1 MKIQLLGTGVAVLL
15 LNVTLLSMLATGA
28 VEGAVDDKFATFPLD
43 EACEDTACTTMKAD
57 WTTST
62 SEQDYYVW
70 SMTNSAAV
78 SADASVEPVYEK
90 VGPFTYSITSTKTY
104 ISHDATAGTM
114 KYSESKSF
122 ECAADSAVACDTDV
136 TAINIPFRAQ
146 TIGATSLF
154 IGTGVMGVAKLG
166 FAAGVM
172 ANDLENMQAGM
183 KTGSDLALQFA
194 GATAAHGGS
203 ASMGS
208 AYIGNAMFDG
218 FDAYFAATNAS
229 GFNNMTGAGES
240 INYTQAMGG
249 QKANFTNLSYAMDS
263 AVGPGGED
271 VSLTGS
277 LGSTALAGH
286 CLAQPTADYD
296 AVMADAA
303 NGFANVGTMQRASL
317 WGFVAMASE
326 TMPDVNTTI
335 ARDYAMCAGVGMAF
349 QANGGGDSDW
359 MTDTTNSTANAS
371 VRLNNLLGIN
381 LTDATAMNLLFAGMG
396 TDTPTGLLAST
407 GTDFGMGTFIQT
419 PPVTAMTNFGL
430 DLAEYSAVGAWGLGW
445 LTDTSSLP
453 MILKGS
459 SGDMTASRFVNISF
473 GDVDPINSE
482 YLASGVNLGEMSGIS
497 LFSMMN
503 DGVAA
508 SINES
513 ASGNILYGPL
523 GITTQ
528 NGAVM
533 FQYGELSGNTPP
545 IDFTTMG
552 PGTPMPWTDATVS
565 ALYGI
570 DIDAAKALRNYMR
583 IMANQMTPDYL
594 KDTFGTSEYLTQS
607 ANAWLLGWADPVL
620 AATDTTGEPDAAWTS
635 LETNATYFGSGGIST
650 GPATTYTICTGEVS
664 TCDKG
669 ETLLEDGSAE
679 LSWHNTAR
687 AMATFGL
694 IGVESIAG
702 TTGGFITGTGD
713 KVDLAGYA
721 IADVTCS
728 GTSTVKGIPTNTCSA
743 SLDETTRL
751 IQAKLLN
758 TVTLLDATPSAL
770 PVYFGSEVSLETEQL
785 SGLIISGSSTSTF
798 YLDTRAND
806 NMTTAP
812 AAADLIPVFQIVSS
826 STIGDSDAEDME
838 SAIVQNQDM
847 ISYWMNLDSPIDY
860 VAILLYIG
868 GVALIIMH
876 FVANKDDEEGSEA
889 QPAESE
895 SEDSE
900 PEGSEPAE

>member
-28 VEGAVDDKFATFPLD
+28 VEGAVDENFATFPLD
-43 EACEDTACTTMKAD
+43 EACEDTDCTTMKAD

-78 SADASVEPVYEK
+78 AADGSVEPTYEK
-90 VGPFTYSITSTKTY
+90 VGPFTYSITSTKTF
-104 ISHDATAGTM
+104 ISHDPTAGEL
-114 KYSESKSF
+114 KYSESKSY
-122 ECAADSAVACDTDV
+122 ECAADSEVACDTEV

-146 TIGATSLF
+146 VIGATNMY
-154 IGTGVMGVAKLG
+154 IGTGVMGVAQLG

-172 ANDLENMQAGM
+172 ANDLDAMQAGV
-183 KTGSDLALQFA
+183 KTGSDLALQYA
-194 GATAAHGGS
+194 GATAAAGGDAGLGS
-203 ASMGS
+203 AG
-208 AYIGNAMFDG
+208 IGNAMFDG
-218 FDAYFAATNAS
+218 FDAYFSATY
-229 GFNNMTGAGES
+229 GAPYS
-240 INYTQAMGG
+240 TLNDG

-271 VSLTGS
+271 ISLTGS
-277 LGSTALAGH
+277 LGPTLLAGH
-286 CLAQPTADYD
+286 CDSYATANYTT
-296 AVMADAA
+296 VMADAA
-303 NGFANVGTMQRASL
+303 NGFANVGTMQRANL
-317 WGFVAMASE
+317 WGFMAMASE

-335 ARDYAMCAGVGMAF
+335 ARDHAMCAGVGMAF
-349 QANGGGDSDW
+349 LANGGGDSDW

-381 LTDATAMNLLFAGMG
+381 LTDATVMNLLFAGMG
-396 TDTPTGLLAST
+396 TETPTGLLAST
-407 GTDFGMGTFIQT
+407 GTDFGLGTFIQT
-419 PPVTAMTNFGL
+419 PPADAMANFGL
-430 DLAEYSAVGAWGLGW
+430 NLTEYSTIAGWAVGW
-445 LTDTSSLP
+445 LSDTKSLP
-453 MILKGS
+453 MILKGG
-459 SGDMTASRFVNISF
+459 SGELTASRFINISF

-482 YLASGVNLGEMSGIS
+482 YLASGVNLGENYLALMGLS
-497 LFSMMN
+497 
-503 DGVAA
+503 AA
-508 SINES
+508 TINES

-528 NGAVM
+528 SGAVL
-533 FQYGELSGNTPP
+533 FQYGELSGYTPP
-545 IDFTTMG
+545 MSG
-552 PGTPMPWTDATVS
+552 PGTAMPWTDATV
-565 ALYGI
+565 AGLYGI
-570 DIDAAKALRNYMR
+570 DVDAAKALRNYMHV
-583 IMANQMTPDYL
+583 MANQMTPNFL
-594 KDTFGTSEYLTQS
+594 KDSFGTSEYLTQS

-679 LSWHNTAR
+679 LSWHNTAM
-687 AMATFGL
+687 ATATFGL
-694 IGVESIAG
+694 VGVESIAG

-798 YLDTRAND
+798 YLDTRNSN

-812 AAADLIPVFQIVSS
+812 LATDLVPVFQISRNS
-826 STIGDSDAEDME
+826 MIADSDAEDME

-847 ISYWMNLDSPIDY
+847 ISYWMNFDSPIDF

-876 FVANKDDEEGSEA
+876 FVANKDDEEGFEA

-900 PEGSEPAE
+900 PEDPEPAE

>member
-1 MKIQLLGTGVAVLL
+1 MKIQLLGTGVAVIL
-15 LNVTLLSMLATGA
+15 LNVTLLSMVATGA
-28 VEGAVDDKFATFPLD
+28 VEGAVDDNFATFPLD

-78 SADASVEPVYEK
+78 AADSSVEPAYEK
-90 VGPFTYSITSTKTY
+90 VGPFTYSITSTKTF
-104 ISHDATAGTM
+104 ISHDSTAGTL
-114 KYSESKSF
+114 KYSESKSY
-122 ECAADSAVACDTDV
+122 ECAADSEVACDTDV

-146 TIGATSLF
+146 VIGATNMY
-154 IGTGVMGVAKLG
+154 IGTGVMGVAQLG

-172 ANDLENMQAGM
+172 ANDLDSMQAGM
-183 KTGSDLALQFA
+183 KTGSDLALQYA
-194 GATAAHGGS
+194 GATAAAGGDAGLGS
-203 ASMGS
+203 AG
-208 AYIGNAMFDG
+208 IGNAMFDG

-229 GFNNMTGAGES
+229 GVNNMTGAGETITYS
-240 INYTQAMGG
+240 QAMGG
-249 QKANFTNLSYAMDS
+249 QTAAFTNLSYAMDS
-263 AVGPGGED
+263 AVGIPGGED
-271 VSLTGS
+271 ISLTGN
-277 LGSTALAGH
+277 LGPTLLAGH
-286 CLAQPTADYD
+286 CSAYATANYTT
-296 AVMADAA
+296 VMADAG
-303 NGFANVGTMQRASL
+303 NSFVNVGTMQRATL
-317 WGFVAMASE
+317 WGFMAMASE

-335 ARDYAMCAGVGMAF
+335 ARDHAMCAGVGMAF
-349 QANGGGDSDW
+349 LANGGGDSDW

-396 TDTPTGLLAST
+396 TETPTGLLAST
-407 GTDFGMGTFIQT
+407 GTDFGLGTFIQT
-419 PPVTAMTNFGL
+419 PPADAMANFGL
-430 DLAEYSAVGAWGLGW
+430 NQTEYSTIAGWAVDW
-445 LTDTSSLP
+445 LSDAESLP
-453 MILKGS
+453 MILKGG
-459 SGDMTASRFVNISF
+459 SGELTASRFINISF

-482 YLASGVNLGEMSGIS
+482 YLASGVNLGDEYLALMGLS
-497 LFSMMN
+497 
-503 DGVAA
+503 AA
-508 SINES
+508 TINES
-513 ASGNILYGPL
+513 ASGNVLYGPL

-528 NGAVM
+528 SGAVL
-533 FQYGELSGNTPP
+533 FQYGELSGFTPP
-545 IDFTTMG
+545 MSG
-552 PGTPMPWTDATVS
+552 PGTAMPWTDATV
-565 ALYGI
+565 AGLYGI
-570 DIDAAKALRNYMR
+570 DVDAAKALRNYMHV
-583 IMANQMTPDYL
+583 MANQMTPNFL
-594 KDTFGTSEYLTQS
+594 KDSFGTSEYLTQS

-620 AATDTTGEPDAAWTS
+620 AATDTTGDPTAAWTS

-679 LSWHNTAR
+679 LSWHNTAM
-687 AMATFGL
+687 ATATFGL

-758 TVTLLDATPSAL
+758 TVSLLDATPSAL

-798 YLDTRAND
+798 YLDTRNSN

-812 AAADLIPVFQIVSS
+812 LATDLVPVFQISRNS
-826 STIGDSDAEDME
+826 MIADSDATDME
-838 SAIVQNQDM
+838 SAIVQNQDS
-847 ISYWMNLDSPIDY
+847 ISYWTNFDSPIDF
-860 VAILLYIG
+860 VALLLYLV
-868 GVALIIMH
+868 GVGMIVMH
-876 FVANKDDEEGSEA
+876 FVAKTEDEDVSESAEEPVEDEEVEEVVSGL
-889 QPAESE
+889 
-895 SEDSE
+895 
-900 PEGSEPAE
+900 